1 MSSDSGEK
9 LLHRVA
15 DSMFW
20 NATLLPIITL
30 LNLAASILIRRTFGL
45 ESGVYDILIG
55 ITTTLLAY
63 SSLGISQSLPKL
75 LPDLDAA
82 AGPRAAAALARRA
95 GLLRMALLVIP
106 LLLLNAMTVRIAA
119 AFQLGEHGTFL
130 LQAVTVLALG
140 RAVLDLANRTLQG
153 ALAHRTANLFLV
165 LQAGAVLT
173 LIVVLLSTGGGIGA
187 IVLGMGMIALVTA
200 GFGSRTAIGV
210 VGADH
215 GEPSPR
221 AKRQSGEFSPGLP
234 ASRFW
239 HFVLFLYLISISSY
253 FAQPGFASPVLAVVS
268 DGVQAVA
275 LFNTGYQI
283 PHMIAVLLLASFQ
296 GLYVPMF
303 TRLLA
308 TPDNLRTAYREVS
321 KVQAA
326 LLIPAAAGLL
336 VMLGDY
342 IPLIYGQAFGPA
354 VPVARILTVAL
365 FVEAFLSLGGILLT
379 TAELARPVLLTQ
391 TLIVLGA
398 GPFVLAARTGDLVL
412 TAAIFPLGRLLA
424 ALAKHLV
431 ARQRFGVRFP
441 WTFVARASLPSLC
454 MVAIL
459 IPARPAGGAGWLE
472 ALLLTALGAV
482 IVLIGM
488 RVFRVLGPRELDL
501 LERSQIPV
509 GARLLRLLG
518 QRR

>member
-1 MSSDSGEK
+1 M
-9 LLHRVA
+9 
-15 DSMFW
+15 
-20 NATLLPIITL
+20 
-30 LNLAASILIRRTFGL
+30 
-45 ESGVYDILIG
+45 
-55 ITTTLLAY
+55 
-63 SSLGISQSLPKL
+63 
-75 LPDLDAA
+75 
-82 AGPRAAAALARRA
+82 
-95 GLLRMALLVIP
+95 
-106 LLLLNAMTVRIAA
+106 RIAA
-119 AFQLGEHGTFL
+119 AFQFGEHGTFL
-130 LQAVTVLALG
+130 FQAVTVLALG

-239 HFVLFLYLISISSY
+239 HFVLFLYLISISNY

-379 TAELARPVLLTQ
+379 SAELARPVLLAQ

-412 TAAIFPLGRLLA
+412 TAQASIIAELDENDA
-424 ALAKHLV
+424 APGCLDSPP
-431 ARQRFGVRFP
+431 VR
-441 WTFVARASLPSLC
+441 AAE
-454 MVAIL
+454 
-459 IPARPAGGAGWLE
+459 GGY
-472 ALLLTALGAV
+472 
-482 IVLIGM
+482 
-488 RVFRVLGPRELDL
+488 VLG
-501 LERSQIPV
+501 
-509 GARLLRLLG
+509 G
-518 QRR
+518 QRTSAKRRID